1 MKQSMLNLIADSFA
15 AFWQQRNAKERRLLS
30 MATVIVLFALIY
42 WIFVNPALTNK
53 AKLEASIPQ
62 LRLQV
67 SEMAAMSTQY
77 AQIATA
83 MTENIEP
90 VSREVLEASMLRK
103 GIKAQSMTASD
114 DIVRVQISSVDYSVI
129 MEWMLEM
136 QKAARLTVEEAKLT
150 ALPEKGQV
158 GVVLTMK
165 QQRAAS

>member
-1 MKQSMLNLIADSFA
+1 MKQSMINIMVHSFA
-15 AFWQQRNAKERRLLS
+15 SFWQQRNAKERRLLS
-30 MATVIVLFALIY
+30 MATVIVLLALIY
-42 WIFVNPALTNK
+42 WIFINPALTNK

-67 SEMAAMSTQY
+67 SEMAAMSAQY

-90 VSREVLEASMLRK
+90 VSREVLEASLLRK

-114 DIVRVQISSVDYSVI
+114 DIVRVQISSVAYSVI

>member
-1 MKQSMLNLIADSFA
+1 MKQSMINIMVDSFA
-15 AFWQQRNAKERRLLS
+15 SFWQQRNAKERRLLS
-30 MATVIVLFALIY
+30 MATVIVLLALIY
-42 WIFVNPALTNK
+42 WIFINPALTNK

-67 SEMAAMSTQY
+67 SEMAVMSAQY

-90 VSREVLEASMLRK
+90 VSREVLEASLLRK

-114 DIVRVQISSVDYSVI
+114 DIVRVQISSVAYSVI